1 MNKFKW
7 QYFIVVDN
15 ARWIFLLP
23 HESHFFKDSFWIYLP
38 DIIMTVDAKHR
49 QPEQAI
55 LSHCCSTPSLE
66 ALKSR
71 ERSLTCHMN
80 RLMLEPH
87 PLSLFFSLS
96 RKSDEANGS
105 YDPVIKK
112 RSLNRSAFH
121 FVFVFFHRRT
131 NSR

>member
-1 MNKFKW
+1 MQDGFSYCHTNP
-7 QYFIVVDN
+7 
-15 ARWIFLLP
+15 IFLGQRLDLLAQ
-23 HESHFFKDSFWIYLP
+23 HYHDGGL
-38 DIIMTVDAKHR
+38 R

-66 ALKSR
+66 APKSR
-71 ERSLTCHMN
+71 ERSLTCHRN
-80 RLMLEPH
+80 RLMSEPH
-87 PLSLFFSLS
+87 LLSLFFSLS

-121 FVFVFFHRRT
+121 FVFVFFLYMCSLIHV
-131 NSR
+131 